1 MKYINT
7 LSLSENL
14 KSQLRAMGLDELI
27 NIIEDSAVS
36 EGWDSLSFDDK
47 LGLVVNRLYESKLN
61 SSIRRLK
68 KGAKLIIPNASIS
81 GVLYDKERKLDQ
93 SHIVE
98 LATCDFI
105 KQDTNIILEGPV
117 GCGKT
122 YLSNALVN
130 AACSKT
136 YRSYYIRFQDL
147 LNEIDEAA
155 EEGTVKKKKF
165 IKKLANYTLLVI
177 DEWLTVEISKQHQT
191 QLLELFEM
199 RSYKGSTILCSLHP
213 IKEWRQL
220 LLGDTIAE
228 SIMDRITSN
237 KDVITFGAKN
247 MRRWER
253 EQKRS

>member
-1 MKYINT
+1 M
-7 LSLSENL
+7 
-14 KSQLRAMGLDELI
+14 
-27 NIIEDSAVS
+27 
-36 EGWDSLSFDDK
+36 
-47 LGLVVNRLYESKLN
+47 
-61 SSIRRLK
+61 
-68 KGAKLIIPNASIS
+68 
-81 GVLYDKERKLDQ
+81 
-93 SHIVE
+93 
-98 LATCDFI
+98 
-105 KQDTNIILEGPV
+105 
-117 GCGKT
+117 
-122 YLSNALVN
+122 
-130 AACSKT
+130 
-136 YRSYYIRFQDL
+136 

-155 EEGTVKKKKF
+155 EEGTIKKKKF

-191 QLLELFEM
+191 QLLALFEM
-199 RSYKGSTILCSLHP
+199 RIYKGSSILCPLPP

>member
-7 LSLSENL
+7 VSLSENL
-14 KSQLRAMGLDELI
+14 KNQLRAMGLDDLI
-27 NIIEDSAVS
+27 SIVEDSIGCD
-36 EGWDSLSFDDK
+36 GWDCLSFEDK
-47 LGLVVNRLYESKLN
+47 LGLIINRLYEAKLN
-61 SSIRRLK
+61 NSIRRLK
-68 KGAKLIIPNASIS
+68 RGAKLIIPNASIS
-81 GVLYDKERKLDQ
+81 GLVFDKERKLNQ
-93 SHIVE
+93 ERIVE

-105 KQDTNIILEGPV
+105 KHETNLILEGPV

-122 YLSNALVN
+122 YLSNALAN

-155 EEGTVKKKKF
+155 ESGPAKKKKL
-165 IKKLANYTLLVI
+165 IRKLANYTLLVI

-199 RSYKGSTILCSLHP
+199 RSYKGSTIICTLHP

-228 SIMDRITSN
+228 SIMDRITAN
-237 KDVITFGAKN
+237 KEVITFGDKN
-247 MRRWER
+247 MRRWKNEHR
-253 EQKRS
+253 TS